1 MCLALIDDQRN
12 IYLRNLCWG
21 YVRIMKNSKINY
33 HIINKR
39 GILYTVYEGK
49 LSLSKDML
57 RHMPKTISFFLY
69 IYTCIYLHKV
79 LQGIRLIVRLFGH
92 M

>member
-1 MCLALIDDQRN
+1 MEKNWGDTPSAT
-12 IYLRNLCWG
+12 LRNLCWG

-39 GILYTVYEGK
+39 GILYTIYEGK
-49 LSLSKDML
+49 LSLNRDML
-57 RHMPKTISFFLY
+57 RPMPKTISFFLY
-69 IYTCIYLHKV
+69 IHVHVYIEV
-79 LQGIRLIVRLFGH
+79 LQGIRLILRLFGH